1 MSNFIPVDRQRAEA
15 LEQALSQQIFRSVSD
30 FVQFYNSGLI
40 SRKHED
46 VVKIVKEITE
56 TFRDIKEKNNRLIII
71 SKQEVALEE
80 SLQTLQLWEA
90 IVKAKR
96 EAKEALTQR
105 TIAENEELL
114 LDSSGHLY
122 RLENNPETGEIT
134 ADAITS
140 EKLFTRKDDLEK
152 IARTIAPES
161 VLNNDLEGYVIP
173 VRNIVEINDE
183 FILQIKELIPN
194 R

>member
-173 VRNIVEINDE
+173 VKNIVEINDE